1 MESKMK
7 KIIAILTITF
17 FATNI
22 SAQDWRDPSS
32 RFDAKKKMSDTIKL
46 TWRTADNLQQACEEE
61 SRRRGNGGFGYGLE
75 ACSFWNIQG
84 TECLIITKNKT
95 SLHELGHEVRHCFQ
109 GNYH

>member
-1 MESKMK
+1 MK
-7 KIIAILTITF
+7 HLVAIFAIAF
-17 FATNI
+17 FATSS
-22 SAQDWRDPSS
+22 SAQEWKDPNS
-32 RFDAKKKMSDTIKL
+32 RFDAKRKMSDTVKL
-46 TWRTADNLQQACEEE
+46 TWRTVDNLQQACEEE